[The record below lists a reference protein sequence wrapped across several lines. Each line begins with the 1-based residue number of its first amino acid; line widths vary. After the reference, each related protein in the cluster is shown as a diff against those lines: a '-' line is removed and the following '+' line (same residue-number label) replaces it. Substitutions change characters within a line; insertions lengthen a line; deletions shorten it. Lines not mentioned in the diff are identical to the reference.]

1 MLKTVAYADVFDY
14 PLTAKEIKQWLI
26 KGESFTKDSPYWN
39 YLPGRKNLIFLRR
52 RRERFSRLKWP
63 MAYRTAKILSLIP
76 WVKLVAVTGA
86 LAMNNADKNDDIDLM
101 IITAKNRLW
110 LTRLLASI
118 LLFFHLRRGQ
128 KIYNKLCL
136 NLWLDETALVIKP
149 QNLYIAHDILLMQPI
164 INKRDYYFKFMRAN
178 DWVFK
183 YFANFPIDLPL
194 IFRNKRVIRGR
205 FLDFIEWLAMKMQL
219 YYMKRR
225 KTTEVVEKGI
235 IHFNKNDC
243 TNRVLSTYGK
253 ILEGYGIK

>member
-63 MAYRTAKILSLIP
+63 LAYRAAKILRIIP

-101 IITAKNRLW
+101 IITSKNRLW

-118 LLFFHLRRGQ
+118 LLFPHLRGGRMDSS
-128 KIYNKLCL
+128 KVSNKLCL
-136 NLWLDETALVIKP
+136 NLWLDETALAIK
-149 QNLYIAHDILLMQPI
+149 QRNLYIAHEICQAKPI
-164 INKRDYYFKFMRAN
+164 FDREGTYQKFIAAN
-178 DWVFK
+178 LWYKKF
-183 YFANFPIDLPL
+183 LPNWT
-194 IFRNKRVIRGR
+194 I
-205 FLDFIEWLAMKMQL
+205 
-219 YYMKRR
+219 
-225 KTTEVVEKGI
+225 
-235 IHFNKNDC
+235 
-243 TNRVLSTYGK
+243 
-253 ILEGYGIK
+253 